1 MRATPLTLG
10 YVIVPNE
17 ALSLSLSLSRSRSR
31 ALLARARPLSL
42 RSLSPSLSLSLC
54 LSLSV
59 QQAGRDVERLEHRL
73 NSTNSILLRLERN
86 PELAATTPGRLQH
99 GEDGH
104 MCVVALKTSCP

>member
-1 MRATPLTLG
+1 MKLCLCLCLCLALALALFSRARARSLS
-10 YVIVPNE
+10 
-17 ALSLSLSLSRSRSR
+17 ALSL
-31 ALLARARPLSL
+31 
-42 RSLSPSLSLSLC
+42 SLSLSLC